1 MSADQ
6 QLTAPRLR
14 AMTKDQIIL
23 TYLALAERHRRK
35 ETVLQDVIS
44 ERNRLRQQITLLTER
59 TPTVNGGG
67 A

>member
-23 TYLALAERHRRK
+23 AYLALAERNRRK

-44 ERNRLRQQITLLTER
+44 ERNRLRHQVTLLAAR
-59 TPTVNGGG
+59 TPTVNAGT

>member
-1 MSADQ
+1 MSTDQ

-23 TYLALAERHRRK
+23 AYLALDERNRRK
-35 ETVLQDVIS
+35 EVVLQDVIS
-44 ERNRLRQQITLLTER
+44 ERNRLRQQITLLTQR
-59 TPTVNGGG
+59 TPTVTG